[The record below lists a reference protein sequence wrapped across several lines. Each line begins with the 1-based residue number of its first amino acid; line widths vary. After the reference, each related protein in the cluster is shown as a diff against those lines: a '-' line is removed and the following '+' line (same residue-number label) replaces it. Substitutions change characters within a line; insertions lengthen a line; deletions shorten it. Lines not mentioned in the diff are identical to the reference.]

1 MKVIMVETGRT
12 AQIVEIGK
20 GLKSMQNAVGGNI
33 EAIYPFEDEVALVC
47 NEEGKFNGSRKNRVL
62 LYKDLSPNLFN
73 PNKAKIFDTIYGD
86 FFICGAPT
94 DSEEF
99 ESLTEEQIATYYRLF
114 ETPDYT
120 YSDIEEKTFNESEKK
135 EMKKF
140 VVNFDYA
147 ENNDFAIE
155 TAKEIV
161 EYLNNGDYTDIDTAI
176 SEELDRKLIYYDDQ
190 WKMIQTYQRPHEA
203 NYDTAL
209 EMFMSELYS
218 IIKEEEIEQE
228 IEEEQEEER

>member
-47 NEEGKFNGSRKNRVL
+47 NEEGKFNGSRKNRAL

-94 DSEEF
+94 DSDEF
-99 ESLTEEQIATYYRLF
+99 QSLSEEQM
-114 ETPDYT
+114 P
-120 YSDIEEKTFNESEKK
+120 
-135 EMKKF
+135 
-140 VVNFDYA
+140 
-147 ENNDFAIE
+147 
-155 TAKEIV
+155 
-161 EYLNNGDYTDIDTAI
+161 
-176 SEELDRKLIYYDDQ
+176 
-190 WKMIQTYQRPHEA
+190 
-203 NYDTAL
+203 
-209 EMFMSELYS
+209 
-218 IIKEEEIEQE
+218 
-228 IEEEQEEER
+228 

>member
-33 EAIYPFEDEVALVC
+33 EAIDPFEDEVALVC

-99 ESLTEEQIATYYRLF
+99 ESLSEEQIATYYRLF

-120 YSDIEEKTFNESEKK
+120 YSDIEEKTFNESEKE

-140 VVNFDYA
+140 VVNCDYT
-147 ENNDFAIE
+147 ENSDLAIR
-155 TAKEIV
+155 TARDIV
-161 EYLNNGDYTDIDTAI
+161 EYLNNGEYTDLETAI
-176 SEELDRKLIYYDDQ
+176 NEEVDRQTIYYDDQ
-190 WKMIQTYQRPHEA
+190 WELMKTYQRPENA
-203 NYDTAL
+203 DYQQAV
-209 EMFMSELYS
+209 EMFITELYS
-218 IIKEEEIEQE
+218 IIAEEEIEEE
-228 IEEEQEEER
+228 IEEQGEER

>member
-1 MKVIMVETGRT
+1 M
-12 AQIVEIGK
+12 
-20 GLKSMQNAVGGNI
+20 S
-33 EAIYPFEDEVALVC
+33 D
-47 NEEGKFNGSRKNRVL
+47 
-62 LYKDLSPNLFN
+62 
-73 PNKAKIFDTIYGD
+73 
-86 FFICGAPT
+86 
-94 DSEEF
+94 
-99 ESLTEEQIATYYRLF
+99 EQIETYFKLF
-114 ETPDYT
+114 ETPDFTYT
-120 YSDIEEKTFNESEKK
+120 EDRKIIFNESQKK